1 MPGSKA
7 HPAAARKGNLV
18 ELRPA
23 SANTGA
29 HMRHLANIVHFGW
42 PYLRRYW
49 TRMTAGILLG
59 VLFGLSNAS
68 FIWATQT
75 LFERLDSK
83 PQVEAQDTGQLS
95 RLNLPFADSA
105 RAALKE
111 LKQATDQGIDPWLPR
126 AGRGLDG
133 RQIFG
138 GLLFLPVLVGLR
150 GFLGYLSTY
159 CTSWVSYR
167 FIRDL
172 RVDVLAKLQ
181 SLSLA
186 YHQRATTGDLLTRI
200 NGDTSALHRCMILGF
215 ADLTKEPVTIL
226 FLTIGLL
233 LVNVKLTLLILVF
246 VPLCIIPLAVLGK
259 KVRRANVGV
268 TSAIVS
274 QASLLVEAMSSIRV
288 VKAFGMEDAQ
298 LRRYAEFNTQQVTHS
313 MKITQAKELVNPLIE
328 TISMLGLGVLVVLI
342 FYNQTSIPDLV
353 GFLTGVVLLFNP
365 IKKLGAI
372 HVLFR
377 ETSVGVDRLAQVLH
391 EQPTVKEPATP
402 KPLTAFNTALTL
414 ENVTF
419 SYGDKPVLNEVN
431 LTIPRGF
438 KLGVA
443 GESGS
448 GKSSLVNLLFRF
460 YDPTGGAIKL
470 DGVDVR
476 EFALADLRRQMALV
490 SQEIVLFDES
500 IAENIARGKTG
511 ATRAEIE
518 AAARAANA
526 HEFILQQPQGY
537 ETRVGER
544 GELLSGGQRQRLAIA
559 RAFVRNA
566 PILVLDEATSALD
579 SQSEAEVQAAIE
591 KLEQNRT
598 VVCVAHRLSTLANMD
613 RILVLVDG
621 RIVEQGRFDELLA
634 RGGLFASMAR
644 RQGLETKPTT
654 TAVTPA

>member
-1 MPGSKA
+1 
-7 HPAAARKGNLV
+7 
-18 ELRPA
+18 
-23 SANTGA
+23 
-29 HMRHLANIVHFGW
+29 MRHIANIARFGW
-42 PYLRRYW
+42 PCLRRYW
-49 TRMTAGILLG
+49 SRMTAGILLG

-75 LFERLDSK
+75 LFERLDPKSGM
-83 PQVEAQDTGQLS
+83 EAAVKDKTVG
-95 RLNLPFADSA
+95 LNFPFADSA

-111 LKQATDQGIDPWLPR
+111 IKQASERTIDPWLPR
-126 AGRGLDG
+126 TGRGLDG
-133 RQIFG
+133 QQIFG
-138 GLLFLPVLVGLR
+138 GLLFLPVLVGMR

-200 NGDTSALHRCMILGF
+200 NNDTAALHRCMILGF

-226 FLTIGLL
+226 FLTLGLL
-233 LVNVKLTLLILVF
+233 LVNVKLTLLMLVF
-246 VPLCIIPLAVLGK
+246 LPLCIIPLVVLGK

-274 QASLLVEAMSSIRV
+274 QANLLVEAMSSIRV
-288 VKAFGMEDAQ
+288 VKAFGMEQEQ
-298 LRRYAEFNTQQVTHS
+298 LSRYAAFNTQQVSHS
-313 MKITQAKELVNPLIE
+313 MKITQAKELVNPFIE
-328 TISMLGLGVLVVLI
+328 TISMIGLGALIVLI

-365 IKKLGAI
+365 LKKLGAI

-377 ETSVGVDRLAQVLH
+377 ETSVGVDRLAQVLA
-391 EQPTVKEPATP
+391 EQPTVKEPASP
-402 KPLTAFNTALTL
+402 KPLAAFSTALTL

-419 SYGDKPVLNEVN
+419 AYGDKPVLNDVT
-431 LTIPRGF
+431 LAIPRGF
-438 KLGVA
+438 KLGIA

-460 YDPTGGAIKL
+460 YDPTSGAIKL

-476 EFALADLRRQMALV
+476 EVALADLRRQMALV

-500 IAENIARGKTG
+500 IAENIARGKPG
-511 ATRAEIE
+511 ATRAEVE

-591 KLEQNRT
+591 RLEQNRT

-613 RILVLVDG
+613 RILVLVEG

-644 RQGLETKPTT
+644 RQGLETKPSV
-654 TAVTPA
+654 AVPSPA

>member
-1 MPGSKA
+1 
-7 HPAAARKGNLV
+7 
-18 ELRPA
+18 
-23 SANTGA
+23 
-29 HMRHLANIVHFGW
+29 MRHLANIVRFGW
-42 PYLRRYW
+42 TYLRRYW
-49 TRMTAGILLG
+49 SRMTAGILLG

-75 LFERLDSK
+75 LFERLDPKSGT
-83 PQVEAQDTGQLS
+83 EAVVKEKAVA
-95 RLNLPFADSA
+95 LNLPFADSA

-111 LKQATDQGIDPWLPR
+111 LKQATEQGIDPWLPR
-126 AGRGLDG
+126 TGRGLDR

-138 GLLFLPVLVGLR
+138 GLLFLPLLVGLR

-200 NGDTSALHRCMILGF
+200 NNDTAALHRCMILGF

-226 FLTIGLL
+226 CLVVGLL

-288 VKAFGMEDAQ
+288 VKAFGMEQAQ
-298 LRRYAEFNTQQVTHS
+298 LSRYATFNTQQVSHS

-328 TISMLGLGVLVVLI
+328 TISMLGLGALVVLI

-365 IKKLGAI
+365 VKKLGAI

-377 ETSVGVDRLAQVLH
+377 ETSVGVDRLAQVLA
-391 EQPTVKEPATP
+391 EQPTVKEPASP
-402 KPLTAFNTALTL
+402 KPLATFNTALTL
-414 ENVTF
+414 ENVSF
-419 SYGDKPVLNEVN
+419 AYGDKPVLNDVT
-431 LTIPRGF
+431 LSIPRGF
-438 KLGVA
+438 KLGIA

-460 YDPTGGAIKL
+460 YEPTSGAIKL
-470 DGVDVR
+470 DGVDLR
-476 EFALADLRRQMALV
+476 EVALADLRRQMALV

-500 IAENIARGKTG
+500 IADNIARGKPG
-511 ATRAEIE
+511 ATRAEVRSE
-518 AAARAANA
+518 E
-526 HEFILQQPQGY
+526 HTSQLQ
-537 ETRVGER
+537 
-544 GELLSGGQRQRLAIA
+544 S
-559 RAFVRNA
+559 
-566 PILVLDEATSALD
+566 
-579 SQSEAEVQAAIE
+579 
-591 KLEQNRT
+591 
-598 VVCVAHRLSTLANMD
+598 H
-613 RILVLVDG
+613 
-621 RIVEQGRFDELLA
+621 
-634 RGGLFASMAR
+634 
-644 RQGLETKPTT
+644 
-654 TAVTPA
+654 

>member
-1 MPGSKA
+1 
-7 HPAAARKGNLV
+7 
-18 ELRPA
+18 
-23 SANTGA
+23 
-29 HMRHLANIVHFGW
+29 MRHIANIARFGW

-49 TRMTAGILLG
+49 SRMLAGILLG

-75 LFERLDSK
+75 LFERLDPKSGM
-83 PQVEAQDTGQLS
+83 EAAVKDKTVG
-95 RLNLPFADSA
+95 LNFPFADSA
-105 RAALKE
+105 RAAFKE
-111 LKQATDQGIDPWLPR
+111 IKQASERTIDPWLPR
-126 AGRGLDG
+126 TGRGLDG
-133 RQIFG
+133 QQIFG
-138 GLLFLPVLVGLR
+138 GLLFLPVLVGMR

-200 NGDTSALHRCMILGF
+200 NNDTAALHRCMILGF

-226 FLTIGLL
+226 FLTLGLL
-233 LVNVKLTLLILVF
+233 LVNVKLTLLMLVF
-246 VPLCIIPLAVLGK
+246 LPLCIIPLVVLGK

-274 QASLLVEAMSSIRV
+274 QANLLVEAMSSIRV
-288 VKAFGMEDAQ
+288 VKAFGMEQEQ
-298 LRRYAEFNTQQVTHS
+298 LSRYAAFNTQQVSHS
-313 MKITQAKELVNPLIE
+313 MKITQAKELVNPFIE
-328 TISMLGLGVLVVLI
+328 TISMIGLGALIVLI

-365 IKKLGAI
+365 LKKLGAI

-377 ETSVGVDRLAQVLH
+377 ETSVGVDRLAQVLA
-391 EQPTVKEPATP
+391 EQPTVKEPASP
-402 KPLTAFNTALTL
+402 KPLAAFSTALTL

-419 SYGDKPVLNEVN
+419 AYGDKPVLNDVT
-431 LTIPRGF
+431 LAIPRGF
-438 KLGVA
+438 KLGIA

-460 YDPTGGAIKL
+460 YDPTSGAIKL

-476 EFALADLRRQMALV
+476 EVALADLRRQMALV

-500 IAENIARGKTG
+500 IAENIARGKPG
-511 ATRAEIE
+511 ATRAEVE

-591 KLEQNRT
+591 RLEQNRT

-613 RILVLVDG
+613 RILVLVEG

-644 RQGLETKPTT
+644 RQGLETKPSV
-654 TAVTPA
+654 AVPSPA

>member
-1 MPGSKA
+1 MQ
-7 HPAAARKGNLV
+7 
-18 ELRPA
+18 
-23 SANTGA
+23 
-29 HMRHLANIVHFGW
+29 HLANIVRFGW

-49 TRMTAGILLG
+49 TRMLAGILLG

-83 PQVEAQDTGQLS
+83 PRTEEKGSDKLAKF
-95 RLNLPFADSA
+95 NFPFAEAA
-105 RAALKE
+105 RAAVKE
-111 LKQATDQGIDPWLPR
+111 LKQATDEGIDPWLPR

-200 NGDTSALHRCMILGF
+200 NSDTSALHRCMILGF
-215 ADLTKEPVTIL
+215 ADLTKEPVTIV

-268 TSAIVS
+268 TSAVVS

-298 LRRYAEFNTQQVTHS
+298 LKRYAEFNTQQVTHS

-377 ETSVGVDRLAQVLH
+377 ETSVGVDRLAQVLA
-391 EQPTVKEPATP
+391 EQPTVKEPVSP
-402 KPLTAFNTALTL
+402 KPLTAFNSAITL

-419 SYGDKPVLNEVN
+419 SYGEKPVLNEVN

-448 GKSSLVNLLFRF
+448 GKSSLVNLIFRF
-460 YDPTGGAIKL
+460 YDPTSGVVKL

-476 EFALADLRRQMALV
+476 DVALADLRRQMALV

-500 IAENIARGKTG
+500 IAENIARGKPG

-526 HEFILQQPQGY
+526 HEFIQQQPQGY
-537 ETRVGER
+537 DTRVGER

-613 RILVLVDG
+613 RILVLSEG
-621 RIVEQGRFDELLA
+621 RIVEEGRFDELLE
-634 RGGLFASMAR
+634 RGGRFAAMAA
-644 RQGLETKPTT
+644 RQGIGGGRG
-654 TAVTPA
+654 

>member
-1 MPGSKA
+1 
-7 HPAAARKGNLV
+7 
-18 ELRPA
+18 
-23 SANTGA
+23 
-29 HMRHLANIVHFGW
+29 MRHVANIVRFGW

-49 TRMTAGILLG
+49 TRMLAGILLG

-75 LFERLDSK
+75 LFERLDPTTRATTEETVS
-83 PQVEAQDTGQLS
+83 P
-95 RLNLPFADSA
+95 LNIPFADAA

-111 LKQATDQGIDPWLPR
+111 IKQATRQGLDPWLPLK
-126 AGRGLDG
+126 GRELDG

-138 GLLFLPVLVGLR
+138 GLLFLPVLIGLR

-200 NGDTSALHRCMILGF
+200 NNDTAALHRCMILGF
-215 ADLTKEPVTIL
+215 ADLTKEPVSIV

-233 LVNVKLTLLILVF
+233 LVNVKLTLLVLV
-246 VPLCIIPLAVLGK
+246 VLPLCIIPLAVLGK

-288 VKAFGMEDAQ
+288 VKAFGMEQEQ
-298 LRRYAEFNTQQVTHS
+298 LSRYAAFNTQQVSHS
-313 MKITQAKELVNPLIE
+313 MKITQAKELVNPIIE
-328 TISMLGLGVLVVLI
+328 TISMIGLGALIVLI
-342 FYNQTSIPDLV
+342 FYNQTSVPDLV
-353 GFLTGVVLLFNP
+353 AFLMGAIMLFNP

-377 ETSVGVDRLAQVLH
+377 ETSVGVDRLAQVLA
-391 EQPTVKEPATP
+391 EQPTVKEPASP
-402 KPLTAFNTALTL
+402 KPLAAFNTALTL
-414 ENVTF
+414 EKVTF
-419 SYGDKPVLNEVN
+419 AYGDKPVLNDVT

-438 KLGVA
+438 KLGIA

-460 YDPTGGAIKL
+460 YDPTSGAIKL

-476 EFALADLRRQMALV
+476 EVALADLRRQMALV

-500 IAENIARGKTG
+500 IADNIARGKPG
-511 ATRAEIE
+511 ATRAEVE
-518 AAARAANA
+518 TAARAANA

-591 KLEQNRT
+591 RLEQNRT
-598 VVCVAHRLSTLANMD
+598 VVCVAHRLSTLASMD
-613 RILVLVDG
+613 RILVLADG

-644 RQGLETKPTT
+644 RQGLETKPSV
-654 TAVTPA
+654 AVASPA

>member
-1 MPGSKA
+1 
-7 HPAAARKGNLV
+7 
-18 ELRPA
+18 
-23 SANTGA
+23 
-29 HMRHLANIVHFGW
+29 MRHLANIVRFGW

-49 TRMTAGILLG
+49 SRMTAGILLG

-75 LFERLDSK
+75 LFERLDPKSGT
-83 PQVEAQDTGQLS
+83 EAVVKEKAVA
-95 RLNLPFADSA
+95 LNLPFADSA

-111 LKQATDQGIDPWLPR
+111 LKQATEQGIDPWLPR
-126 AGRGLDG
+126 TGRGLD
-133 RQIFG
+133 RQQIFG
-138 GLLFLPVLVGLR
+138 GLLFLPLLVGLR

-200 NGDTSALHRCMILGF
+200 NNDTAALHRCMILGF

-226 FLTIGLL
+226 CLVVGLL

-288 VKAFGMEDAQ
+288 VKAFGMEQAQ
-298 LRRYAEFNTQQVTHS
+298 LSRYATFNTQQVSHS

-328 TISMLGLGVLVVLI
+328 TISMLGLGALVVLI

-365 IKKLGAI
+365 VKKLGAI

-377 ETSVGVDRLAQVLH
+377 ETSVGVDRLAQVLA
-391 EQPTVKEPATP
+391 EQPTVKEPASP
-402 KPLTAFNTALTL
+402 KPLATFNTALTL
-414 ENVTF
+414 ENVSF
-419 SYGDKPVLNEVN
+419 AYGDKPVLNDVT
-431 LTIPRGF
+431 LSIPRGF
-438 KLGVA
+438 KLGIA

-460 YDPTGGAIKL
+460 YEPTSGAIKL
-470 DGVDVR
+470 DGVDLR
-476 EFALADLRRQMALV
+476 EVALADLRRQMALV

-500 IAENIARGKTG
+500 IADNIARGKPG
-511 ATRAEIE
+511 ATRAEVE
-518 AAARAANA
+518 TAARAANA

-591 KLEQNRT
+591 RLEQNRT
-598 VVCVAHRLSTLANMD
+598 VVCVAHRLSTLASMD

-621 RIVEQGRFDELLA
+621 CIAEQGRFDELLA

-644 RQGLETKPTT
+644 RQGLETKPSV
-654 TAVTPA
+654 AVPSPA

>member
-1 MPGSKA
+1 
-7 HPAAARKGNLV
+7 
-18 ELRPA
+18 
-23 SANTGA
+23 
-29 HMRHLANIVHFGW
+29 MRHLANIVRFGW
-42 PYLRRYW
+42 TYLRRYW
-49 TRMTAGILLG
+49 SRMTAGILLG

-75 LFERLDSK
+75 LFERLDPKSGT
-83 PQVEAQDTGQLS
+83 EAVVKEKTVA
-95 RLNLPFADSA
+95 LNLPFADSA

-111 LKQATDQGIDPWLPR
+111 LKQATEQGIDPWLPR
-126 AGRGLDG
+126 TGRGLDG
-133 RQIFG
+133 QQIFG
-138 GLLFLPVLVGLR
+138 GLLFLPLLVGLR

-200 NGDTSALHRCMILGF
+200 NNDTAALHRCMILGF

-226 FLTIGLL
+226 CLVVGLL

-288 VKAFGMEDAQ
+288 VKAFGMEQAQ
-298 LRRYAEFNTQQVTHS
+298 LSRYATFNTQQVSHS

-328 TISMLGLGVLVVLI
+328 TISMLGLGALVVLI

-365 IKKLGAI
+365 VKKLGAI

-377 ETSVGVDRLAQVLH
+377 ETSVGVDRLAQVLA
-391 EQPTVKEPATP
+391 EQPTVKEPASP
-402 KPLTAFNTALTL
+402 KPLATFNTALTL
-414 ENVTF
+414 ENVSF
-419 SYGDKPVLNEVN
+419 AYGDKPVLNDVT
-431 LTIPRGF
+431 LSIPRGF
-438 KLGVA
+438 KLGIA

-460 YDPTGGAIKL
+460 YEPTSGAIKL
-470 DGVDVR
+470 DGVDLR
-476 EFALADLRRQMALV
+476 EVALADLRRQMALV

-500 IAENIARGKTG
+500 IADNIARGKPG
-511 ATRAEIE
+511 ATRAEVE
-518 AAARAANA
+518 TAARAANA

-591 KLEQNRT
+591 RLEQNRT
-598 VVCVAHRLSTLANMD
+598 VVCVAHRLSTLASMD

-621 RIVEQGRFDELLA
+621 CIAEQGRFDELLA

-644 RQGLETKPTT
+644 RQGLETKPSV
-654 TAVTPA
+654 AVPSPA

>member
-1 MPGSKA
+1 
-7 HPAAARKGNLV
+7 
-18 ELRPA
+18 
-23 SANTGA
+23 
-29 HMRHLANIVHFGW
+29 MRHLANIVRFGW

-49 TRMTAGILLG
+49 SRMTAGILLG

-75 LFERLDSK
+75 LFERLDPKSGT
-83 PQVEAQDTGQLS
+83 EAVVKEKAVA
-95 RLNLPFADSA
+95 LNLPFADSA

-111 LKQATDQGIDPWLPR
+111 LKQATEQGIDPWLPR
-126 AGRGLDG
+126 TGRGLD
-133 RQIFG
+133 RQQIFG
-138 GLLFLPVLVGLR
+138 GLLFLPLLVGLR

-200 NGDTSALHRCMILGF
+200 NNDTAALHRCMILGF

-226 FLTIGLL
+226 CLVVGLL

-288 VKAFGMEDAQ
+288 VKAFGMEEQQ
-298 LRRYAEFNTQQVTHS
+298 LERYATFNTQQVSHS

-328 TISMLGLGVLVVLI
+328 TISMLGLGALVVLI

-365 IKKLGAI
+365 VKKLGAI

-377 ETSVGVDRLAQVLH
+377 ETSVGVDRLAQVLA
-391 EQPTVKEPATP
+391 EQPTVKEPASP
-402 KPLTAFNTALTL
+402 KPLAAFSTALKL
-414 ENVTF
+414 ENVSF
-419 SYGDKPVLNEVN
+419 AYGDKPVLNDVT
-431 LTIPRGF
+431 LSIPRGF
-438 KLGVA
+438 KLGIA

-460 YDPTGGAIKL
+460 YDPTSGAIKL
-470 DGVDVR
+470 DGVDLR
-476 EFALADLRRQMALV
+476 EVALTDLRRQMALV
-490 SQEIVLFDES
+490 SQEIVQ
-500 IAENIARGKTG
+500 IG
-511 ATRAEIE
+511 RA
-518 AAARAANA
+518 
-526 HEFILQQPQGY
+526 H
-537 ETRVGER
+537 V
-544 GELLSGGQRQRLAIA
+544 
-559 RAFVRNA
+559 
-566 PILVLDEATSALD
+566 
-579 SQSEAEVQAAIE
+579 
-591 KLEQNRT
+591 
-598 VVCVAHRLSTLANMD
+598 
-613 RILVLVDG
+613 
-621 RIVEQGRFDELLA
+621 
-634 RGGLFASMAR
+634 
-644 RQGLETKPTT
+644 
-654 TAVTPA
+654 